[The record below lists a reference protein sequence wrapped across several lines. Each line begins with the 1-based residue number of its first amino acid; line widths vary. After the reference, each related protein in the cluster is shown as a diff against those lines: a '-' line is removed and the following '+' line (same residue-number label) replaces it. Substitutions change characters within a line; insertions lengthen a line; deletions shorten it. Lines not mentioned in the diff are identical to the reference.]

1 MVNWGSLSNANGALN
16 WCYCTIMMR
25 FADYYIAMQI
35 VSGVIKPDY
44 FCDIALRPKFS
55 PILPIHIHRY
65 ALFQHDALPS
75 TSFLITKRTNL
86 IWHAPCL
93 VFVTIVSVVAL
104 LNLSFQLYLPGAETM
119 LSNKLSIKKGLL
131 ALMGAAMLLV
141 QVGSAMADQLQDIE
155 KRGVLRVAVPQDFP
169 PFGSVGTD
177 LQPQGYD
184 IDIARYLAKEMK
196 LKLQLVPVTSANRV
210 PYLQT
215 NKVDLVI
222 SSLGKNAEREKVIDF
237 SRAYAPF
244 FLGVFG
250 PKDSPLASSEA
261 LEGKSIGVTR
271 GAVEDMVLTEI
282 APKAAQVKR
291 YEDNNT
297 TLSAY
302 LSGQVEFVATGNL
315 VVAAIAE
322 QNPTKAPVAK
332 FMLKDSPCYI
342 GLKKGE
348 SALKAKVD
356 ALIEKA
362 VQDNTLNSL
371 SEKWLKAPLPDSIKA

>member
-1 MVNWGSLSNANGALN
+1 MDIRKGFLAV
-16 WCYCTIMMR
+16 
-25 FADYYIAMQI
+25 
-35 VSGVIKPDY
+35 VS
-44 FCDIALRPKFS
+44 A
-55 PILPIHIHRY
+55 
-65 ALFQHDALPS
+65 ALFFVQSGHAL
-75 TSFLITKRTNL
+75 
-86 IWHAPCL
+86 
-93 VFVTIVSVVAL
+93 
-104 LNLSFQLYLPGAETM
+104 
-119 LSNKLSIKKGLL
+119 
-131 ALMGAAMLLV
+131 
-141 QVGSAMADQLQDIE
+141 ADQLQDIE

-184 IDIARYLAKEMK
+184 IDMARYLASEMK

-250 PKDSPLASSEA
+250 PKDGDLANPQA
-261 LEGKSIGVTR
+261 LAGKSVGVTR
-271 GAVEDMVLTEI
+271 GAVEDMVLTDI
-282 APKAAQVKR
+282 APKEAQLKR

-302 LSGQVEFVATGNL
+302 LSGQVQYIATGNL
-315 VVAAIAE
+315 VVAAIAA
-322 QNPTKAPVAK
+322 QNLTKAPVAK
-332 FMLKDSPCYI
+332 FMLKDSPCFI
-342 GLKKGE
+342 GLKKDE
-348 SALKAKVD
+348 PALKAKVN

-362 VQDNTLNSL
+362 VQDNTLNGL
-371 SEKWLKAPLPDSIKA
+371 SQKWLKAPLPANLGA

>member
-1 MVNWGSLSNANGALN
+1 MDIRKGFLAV
-16 WCYCTIMMR
+16 
-25 FADYYIAMQI
+25 
-35 VSGVIKPDY
+35 VS
-44 FCDIALRPKFS
+44 A
-55 PILPIHIHRY
+55 
-65 ALFQHDALPS
+65 ALFFVQSGHAL
-75 TSFLITKRTNL
+75 
-86 IWHAPCL
+86 
-93 VFVTIVSVVAL
+93 
-104 LNLSFQLYLPGAETM
+104 
-119 LSNKLSIKKGLL
+119 
-131 ALMGAAMLLV
+131 
-141 QVGSAMADQLQDIE
+141 ADQLQDIE

-184 IDIARYLAKEMK
+184 IDMARYLASEMK

-250 PKDSPLASSEA
+250 PKDGELANPQA
-261 LEGKSIGVTR
+261 LAGKSVGVTR
-271 GAVEDMVLTEI
+271 GAVEDMVLTDI
-282 APKAAQVKR
+282 APKEAQLKR

-302 LSGQVEFVATGNL
+302 LSGQVQYIATGNL
-315 VVAAIAE
+315 VVAAIAA

-332 FMLKDSPCYI
+332 FMLKDSPCFI
-342 GLKKGE
+342 GLKKDE
-348 SALKAKVD
+348 PALKAKVN

-362 VQDNTLNSL
+362 VQDNTLNGL
-371 SEKWLKAPLPDSIKA
+371 SQKWLKAPLPANLGA

>member
-1 MVNWGSLSNANGALN
+1 M
-16 WCYCTIMMR
+16 
-25 FADYYIAMQI
+25 
-35 VSGVIKPDY
+35 
-44 FCDIALRPKFS
+44 
-55 PILPIHIHRY
+55 
-65 ALFQHDALPS
+65 
-75 TSFLITKRTNL
+75 
-86 IWHAPCL
+86 
-93 VFVTIVSVVAL
+93 
-104 LNLSFQLYLPGAETM
+104 
-119 LSNKLSIKKGLL
+119 KKGLL
-131 ALMGAAMLLV
+131 AVMGAAMLLV
-141 QVGSAMADQLQDIE
+141 QAGSAMADQLQDIE

-250 PKDSPLASSEA
+250 PKDSTLTSSDA

-271 GAVEDMVLTEI
+271 GAVEDMVLTDI
-282 APKAAQVKR
+282 APKAAQIKR

-302 LSGQVEFVATGNL
+302 LSGQVEYVATGNL

-322 QNPTKAPVAK
+322 RNPTKAPVAK

-342 GLKKGE
+342 GLKKDE
-348 SALKAKVD
+348 PALKAKID
-356 ALIEKA
+356 ALIEQALK
-362 VQDNTLNSL
+362 DDTLNSL
-371 SEKWLKAPLPDSIKA
+371 SEKWLKAPLPASIKA